1 MSVLKKDKQM
11 IITPEAND
19 VLHEGDILIVI
30 GSDDD
35 IERLQEK
42 IQ

>member
-1 MSVLKKDKQM
+1 
-11 IITPEAND
+11 
-19 VLHEGDILIVI
+19 EGDILIVI

>member
-1 MSVLKKDKQM
+1 M

-42 IQ
+42 FNKKKTYVI

>member
-1 MSVLKKDKQM
+1 
-11 IITPEAND
+11 D